1 MTALSEDEILT
12 TVRIGAAEPGSG
24 AVFEEVARRQGDFA
38 MVGVA
43 ASVRLDGDTVT
54 EARIAVS
61 GVAGQPVRAAEAQ
74 TLLVAWVPVRRA
86 LQLGTCRSSRAS

>member
-1 MTALSEDEILT
+1 
-12 TVRIGAAEPGSG
+12 
-24 AVFEEVARRQGDFA
+24 

-61 GVAGQPVRAAEAQ
+61 GVAGQLARAAEAQ
-74 TLLVAWVPVRRA
+74 TLLVGQRA
-86 LQLGTCRSSRAS
+86 GEESFAIEHL